1 MTAGDGR
8 PSPDRGITPLARV
21 TRVAERIDE
30 LRRLAAAAAEPPEV
44 MQPYLEKVRTR
55 AYAITDEDVEELKR
69 RGVTEDEIFEATVA
83 VAIGEGLRRLDAALE
98 VLA

>member
-1 MTAGDGR
+1 
-8 PSPDRGITPLARV
+8 
-21 TRVAERIDE
+21 VAERIDE
-30 LRRLAAAAAEPPEV
+30 LRRLAANAGSPPEL
-44 MQPYLEKVRTR
+44 MQAYLEKVRAR

-69 RGVTEDEIFEATVA
+69 GGVTEDEIFEATVA

>member
-1 MTAGDGR
+1 
-8 PSPDRGITPLARV
+8 
-21 TRVAERIDE
+21 
-30 LRRLAAAAAEPPEV
+30 

-69 RGVTEDEIFEATVA
+69 GGVTEDEIFEATVA
-83 VAIGEGLRRLDAALE
+83 VAIGEGLRRLDVALE

>member
-1 MTAGDGR
+1 
-8 PSPDRGITPLARV
+8 
-21 TRVAERIDE
+21 VAERIDE
-30 LRRLAAAAAEPPEV
+30 LRRLAASAGSPPEV

-55 AYAITDEDVEELKR
+55 AYAITDEDVHELER
-69 RGVTEDEIFEATVA
+69 AGVTEDEIFEATVA